1 MYVTTHERR
10 STNPREEFEMKS
22 VLVLE
27 VKTIGHIVYVEVEKS
42 ARPDATKRY
51 EQTIQYYRKV
61 FKPRK
66 KESAETN
73 RRFKLSLDDYERLY
87 EVKKEFAQ
95 FQEGIRDAVLGQLAY
110 RELQGDGADGVGR
123 RVEILGHPEKI
134 GAYLVRYY
142 RDSDV
147 GVEADE
153 IDCRKRSLTKTHTED
168 RFMRPVFTEPY
179 DELFHAPGQHNDVR
193 RAFDSGR
200 RESND
205 AEAEDLLEQLALA

>member
-1 MYVTTHERR
+1 
-10 STNPREEFEMKS
+10 MKS

-27 VKTIGHIVYVEVEKS
+27 VKTIGHILYVEVEKS
-42 ARPDATKRY
+42 DRRDETKRY
-51 EQTIQYYRKV
+51 EHTIQYYRKV

-73 RRFKLSLDDYERLY
+73 RRFKLSLNDYERLY

-110 RELQGDGADGVGR
+110 RELQGDGADGLGR

-142 RDSDV
+142 RDSDD
-147 GVEADE
+147 GTEADE
-153 IDCRKRSLTKTHTED
+153 IACREKSLTETD
-168 RFMRPVFTEPY
+168 ILDLFMRPVFT
-179 DELFHAPGQHNDVR
+179 DSNDGMFHAPGQHDDVR
-193 RAFDSGR
+193 RAFDSGLE
-200 RESND
+200 ESHD
-205 AEAEDLLEQLALA
+205 AEAEDLLDQSALA